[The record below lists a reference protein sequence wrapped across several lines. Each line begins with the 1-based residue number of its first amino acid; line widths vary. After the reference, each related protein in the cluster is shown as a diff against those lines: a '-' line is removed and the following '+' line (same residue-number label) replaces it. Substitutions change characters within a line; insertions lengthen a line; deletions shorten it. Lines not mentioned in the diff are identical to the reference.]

1 MKNYFLGYFNPKWS
15 LVKISISLAIF
26 YLYTNLLQKSI
37 IPHLIEFDPITN
49 LLTII
54 GFLSLYSYV
63 NFIIFSK
70 INKQIIVFK
79 DIWFGALCMVA
90 YVLSMGAIAFVV
102 I

>member
-37 IPHLIEFDPITN
+37 LPHLLEFDPIIN
-49 LLTII
+49 LLTVI

-63 NFIIFSK
+63 NFMVFSK
-70 INKQIIVFK
+70 TNKQVILFK

-90 YVLSMGAIAFVV
+90 YVLSMEAIAFVV

>member
-15 LVKISISLAIF
+15 LVKISISLALF
-26 YLYTNLLQKSI
+26 YLYTNLLQKNI
-37 IPHLIEFDPITN
+37 LTRLIEFDPITN

-54 GFLSLYSYV
+54 GFLSLYSYI
-63 NFIIFSK
+63 NFLVFSK
-70 INKQIIVFK
+70 TNKQVILFK

-90 YVLSMGAIAFVV
+90 YVLSMEAIAFVV